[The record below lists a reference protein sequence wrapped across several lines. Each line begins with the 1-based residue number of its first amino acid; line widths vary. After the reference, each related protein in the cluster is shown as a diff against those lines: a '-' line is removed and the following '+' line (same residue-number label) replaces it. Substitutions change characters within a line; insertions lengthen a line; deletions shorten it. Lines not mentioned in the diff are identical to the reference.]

1 MAMRWL
7 LDPIQRIFPGFTR
20 ENLLA
25 VAAKRSLDRAET
37 PPEVPEEAPIYVA
50 GYFRSHAGIA
60 SGARAQLAAFRREER
75 AAFGIDLT
83 AAMGQAET
91 LPFDGEVYDC
101 RSLPEDGAPGTVVV
115 YQNPRWFLIALA
127 RMGGVSCGANV
138 SSATGHG
145 SWRRFP
151 TGGANRSTICTRYG
165 CRPVSSVTR
174 SGAIR
179 QNR

>member
-60 SGARAQLAAFRREER
+60 SGARAQLAAFRREGR

-91 LPFDGEVYDC
+91 LPF
-101 RSLPEDGAPGTVVV
+101 
-115 YQNPRWFLIALA
+115 
-127 RMGGVSCGANV
+127 
-138 SSATGHG
+138 
-145 SWRRFP
+145 
-151 TGGANRSTICTRYG
+151 
-165 CRPVSSVTR
+165 
-174 SGAIR
+174 
-179 QNR
+179 